1 MQAVPMCSYRTGS
14 IGLSAIILNTM
25 DSPMKKLSSFALG
38 VTLSLMAGAASATGG
53 IPSSVC
59 YVKGK
64 MVSTNMPVNICQS
77 VLKGD
82 PQKDRSFKD

>member
-1 MQAVPMCSYRTGS
+1 MQAVPVCRYGTGS

-25 DSPMKKLSSFALG
+25 DSPMKKLSSLALG
-38 VTLSLMAGAASATGG
+38 VTLSLMVGAASATGG

-59 YVKGK
+59 YVEGK

-82 PQKDRSFKD
+82 PQKAQSFKR

>member
-1 MQAVPMCSYRTGS
+1 MQAVPMCSCGTGS
-14 IGLSAIILNTM
+14 IRLSAIILNTM
-25 DSPMKKLSSFALG
+25 DSTMKILSSFALG

-59 YVKGK
+59 YVEGK

-82 PQKDRSFKD
+82 PQKNRSFKR